1 MAPEGYVFTGS
12 SKTPTQ
18 SIDGASSNE
27 AAVLHGAKNIVLE
40 DRMINPPGPGEAQIA
55 VKATGLCGSDL
66 HYYAHGKNGDFVVR
80 EPFVLGHEAAG
91 IISAI
96 GEGVTEFKVG
106 DRVAIEAGIHCGT
119 CRSCK
124 TVKYAASAKT
134 FPHVQGTLQ
143 TFINHPAKYL
153 HIMPDSCTYE
163 QASLVEPLSVVL
175 HATRRASIQ
184 ASQSVLVLGAGAV
197 GILACALAKAL
208 GAGMIVAVD
217 VDERRTKFAVEEGF
231 ASVGH
236 TLPRAPRPETTE
248 ESLALARQMA
258 EGLLNQHLPGT
269 EGFDV
274 VYECTGVASC
284 IQAGIYAAA
293 PGGKVALIGM
303 GTPIA
308 TLPLSVAALREV
320 DLIGVFR
327 FCNTYKEALTLFGT
341 GRLPGVNKI
350 VTTRYPLKRAKDAF
364 ETLMRGHDEN
374 GRMVVKVMVGDY
386 DE

>member
-1 MAPEGYVFTGS
+1 
-12 SKTPTQ
+12 
-18 SIDGASSNE
+18 GASSNE

-40 DRMINPPGPGEAQIA
+40 DRIINPPGPGEAQIA
-55 VKATGLCGSDL
+55 VKATGLCGSDP

-124 TVKYAASAKT
+124 TGRYNLCFKMRYAASAKT

-143 TFINHPAKYL
+143 TSINHPAKYL

-175 HATRRASIQ
+175 HATRRAPIQ

-217 VDERRTKFAVEEGF
+217 VDERRTRFAVEEGF
-231 ASVGH
+231 ASEGH
-236 TLPRAPRPETTE
+236 TLPRAPRPETAE
-248 ESLALARQMA
+248 ESLALAKQIA
-258 EGLLNQHLPGT
+258 ESLLNQHLPGT
-269 EGFDV
+269 EGFDI

-320 DLIGVFR
+320 DLIGVFHL
-327 FCNTYKEALTLFGT
+327 CNTYKEALTLFGT
-341 GRLPGVNKI
+341 GRLPGVGKI

-364 ETLMRGHDEN
+364 ETLMRGQDEN
-374 GRMVVKVMVGDY
+374 GRMVVKVMVGNY